1 MYAATKA
8 FLYRYSRALAREL
21 RPRRITVTAVCPYW
35 VKDTE
40 FIPTA
45 RQGSGEQAVRHFP
58 FASLSRRVVARA
70 LLDSRRG
77 RAVSTPGPVC
87 TVHRAAAHCLPAGVL
102 MDVWELLRK
111 A

>member
-1 MYAATKA
+1 M
-8 FLYRYSRALAREL
+8 
-21 RPRRITVTAVCPYW
+21 TAVCPYW